1 MTEGGA
7 PARGRGRPRGPG
19 VDAAR
24 RREEL
29 LDAAE
34 RAIGAMGTSVSLAEV
49 AREAGYARSAVYAAF
64 SGKAEVLAALSERHA
79 GIILLE
85 MFGRATG
92 EREPKSQFAAILDVL
107 FAWAEERPQ
116 LYWALIR
123 PLNED
128 DTGPGLF
135 DLLAGAIETML
146 GPAQAAA
153 GRDAEMAAPGAR
165 AMMGSA
171 IAAIEWWL
179 RGGTAMPR
187 AQLVGYLSDLAWHG
201 GAGLPDGWMG
211 ISVSGEPKT

>member
-1 MTEGGA
+1 MGGVTDR
-7 PARGRGRPRGPG
+7 ARTRRRGRPAGPG

-34 RAIGAMGTSVSLAEV
+34 RAIEAMGTSVSLAEI
-49 AREAGYARSAVYAAF
+49 ARAAGYARSAVYAAF

-79 GIILLE
+79 GNILLE
-85 MFGRATG
+85 MFGRATA
-92 EREPKSQFAAILDVL
+92 EHEPKDQFRAILDVL
-107 FAWAEERPQ
+107 FAWAQERPR

-123 PLNED
+123 PLNEGD
-128 DTGPGLF
+128 AGPGLF
-135 DLLAGAIETML
+135 DLLAGAIEAML

-153 GRDAEMAAPGAR
+153 GGDAELAAPGAR

-179 RGGTAMPR
+179 RGGTVMPR
-187 AQLVGYLSDLAWHG
+187 DRLVGYLTDLAWHG

-211 ISVSGEPKT
+211 LAP